1 MNCRSCGAQLPP
13 GAAHCPRC
21 GAAVSYN
28 DYNVGTAAD
37 APTIA
42 SQSHAV
48 AQQPPPTVYGPP
60 LYGITPPTSYST
72 SPYNPYTPLPP
83 APPSPRRSNR
93 IGVIV
98 GIVLFLLILIGGS
111 VLVFFLR
118 SRSGQAPSPVSP
130 TANANTTAQA
140 IATATAVA
148 LQSPYTHSGTLALS
162 DSLSDNSKG
171 YDWDENT
178 NCAFKGGAY
187 HDIAPDPHFGDYCIA
202 KATDFSNFAFE
213 VQMQVIKGDAGGI
226 VFRVTSTNP
235 TNKYYILDVDQTG
248 SYSFDVVNGSNDST
262 LAGGSSAAIN
272 QGVNQTNLLAVVAQ
286 GTSITLY
293 VNHRP
298 IAHVTD
304 STYSHG
310 QVGLDANP
318 IDNHPT
324 EVVYSNVKVW
334 TL

>member
-13 GAAHCPRC
+13 GAAHCPWC

-28 DYNVGTAAD
+28 VDTAAD

-42 SQSHAV
+42 SPSHAL
-48 AQQPPPTVYGPP
+48 AQQQPPTAYGPP
-60 LYGITPPTSYST
+60 PYGITPPTLYSA

-83 APPSPRRSNR
+83 PPPSPRRSNR

-98 GIVLFLLILIGGS
+98 GIVLLLLMLIGGS
-111 VLVFFLR
+111 VLVLLLR
-118 SRSGQAPSPVSP
+118 SGSRQASSPALP
-130 TANANTTAQA
+130 TANATAQA

-148 LQSPYTHSGTLALS
+148 LQSPYTHSGTLVLS

-171 YDWDENT
+171 HNWDENS
-178 NCAFKGGAY
+178 NCAFKEGAY
-187 HDIAPDPHFGDYCIA
+187 HDIAPKPNFGDYCIA
-202 KATDFSNFAFE
+202 EATDFSNFAFE

-226 VFRVTSTNP
+226 VFRITSTNP
-235 TNKYYILDVDQTG
+235 ANKYYILDVDQTG
-248 SYSFDVVNGSNDST
+248 SYSFDAVNGSNDST
-262 LAGGSSAAIN
+262 LANGSSAAVN

-293 VNHRP
+293 VNHHA
-298 IAHVTD
+298 IAHATD

-310 QVGLDANP
+310 QIGLDANP
-318 IDNHPT
+318 FDNHPT